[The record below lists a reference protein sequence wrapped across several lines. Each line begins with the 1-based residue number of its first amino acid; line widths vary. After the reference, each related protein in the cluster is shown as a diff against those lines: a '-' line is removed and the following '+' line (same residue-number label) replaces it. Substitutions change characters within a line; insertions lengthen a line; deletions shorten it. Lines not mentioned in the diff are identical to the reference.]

1 MQPCPYIK
9 IAEQPSKSFRFRY
22 ECEGRSAGSIHGI
35 SSTKNNLTFPAIEII
50 GGKGKARIVVSCITK
65 EKPFQ
70 YHKHKIVG
78 KGEGFQEGQFTKT
91 IDGESMSCSF
101 SNLGI
106 QCVSVK
112 NNPAKQSPRIRKI
125 KKAQFQKG
133 QTHGKNF
140 KPFLI
145 I

>member
-1 MQPCPYIK
+1 MQPIPYIQ
-9 IAEQPSKSFRFRY
+9 IIEQPSKSFRFRY

-35 SSTKNNLTFPAIEII
+35 SSTKKNVKFPAIAII

-65 EKPFQ
+65 EKPYQ

-78 KGEGFQEGQFTKT
+78 KGEGFKDGKFTKT
-91 IDGESMSCSF
+91 IDGDTMSCIF

-112 NNPAKQSPRIRKI
+112 NNQAKQSPTTRKTR
-125 KKAQFQKG
+125 KAPY
-133 QTHGKNF
+133 GKFFNNF
-140 KPFLI
+140 SD
-145 I
+145 